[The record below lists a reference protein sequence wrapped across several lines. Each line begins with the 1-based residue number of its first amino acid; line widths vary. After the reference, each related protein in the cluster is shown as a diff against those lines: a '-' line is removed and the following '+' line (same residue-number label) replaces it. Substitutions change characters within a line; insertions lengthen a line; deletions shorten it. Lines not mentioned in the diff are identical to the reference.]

1 LEEGED
7 LKMASQRTLRLL
19 TGVAAIC
26 LSAGAA
32 AAAEPERAST
42 VSEVVV
48 TAQYREENVQKVAIA
63 ISAVGGEAL
72 EAQGVTGFK
81 ELGTRV
87 PSLRFGSGVTGGENV
102 ITMRGLGSQNTTPGG
117 DSPVAY
123 SIDGV
128 YVQRT
133 TSIDPEFY
141 DISRVEVLRGPQ
153 GTLYGRN
160 SVGGS
165 VNVIT
170 NKPTGEFHAGADA
183 MIGNY
188 DARTFRAFLN
198 APIADNGDSRVMARL
213 TAVSAKHDAYT
224 RNLSTKPNATDQLD
238 AQDYQML
245 RAQLAVDFNADA
257 SLLLAASLSQN
268 KGVAAPATAWWQTP
282 ARYMRPPLGIPVG
295 SACDFSTEARFD
307 PRRVCHDAPDRGKNK
322 TELYSAT
329 FDWALGFADF
339 TSVTAYG
346 TSDVSQVSDGDGSD
360 LPIAVGAPWTLDAE
374 QFSQEMR
381 FASKG
386 EGALRWVVGGIY
398 FYGKNFQDFAYRDL
412 GFNDFGP
419 TVPFN
424 AFNFYS
430 QGTSKTKSWASFA
443 QFDYDLS
450 KTSAGIPLTL
460 TLGLR
465 YTRDKKSGYN
475 YLDFQLPIACGG
487 SCAVVQGPF
496 SKSWD
501 QITGKVGAAYQVNE
515 DSLLYGSIS
524 RGYLAGGN
532 IVGLANIYNP
542 ETLISYDAG
551 WKSRF
556 LDGRVQLN
564 VAAYHQVIKNLQV
577 FIQSSTQSGINNVDG
592 KTDVSGLEVEFTA
605 VPVENL
611 RLNASLTVTDA
622 KYGRYITTAARFG
635 GPGPGCDPV
644 TRLCNFKGNR
654 LNQTPPYTLN
664 LGAEYTFDMGSG
676 TLTPRIDTYFSG
688 KVDFL
693 PDNYPTSRQGSYH
706 TTNLRLT
713 WNSSDR
719 RYKVDAFVAN
729 IENDDIISNDGLQSI
744 SLGQQALEPDNF
756 VYYPPRTYGVRVGV
770 NF

>member
-1 LEEGED
+1 
-7 LKMASQRTLRLL
+7 MISQRTLKLL

-26 LSAGAA
+26 LSANAA
-32 AAAEPERAST
+32 TAAEKDET
-42 VSEVVV
+42 ISEVVV

-63 ISAVGGEAL
+63 ITAVGGEDL
-72 EAQGVTGFK
+72 QAQGVTGFK
-81 ELGTRV
+81 ELGTRL

-123 SIDGV
+123 NIDGV

-141 DISRVEVLRGPQ
+141 DIARVEVLRGPQ

-165 VNVIT
+165 INVIT

-183 MIGNY
+183 MLGNY

-198 APIADNGDSRVMARL
+198 APLADNGDFRAAARL
-213 TAVSAKHDAYT
+213 TAVSAEHDAYT
-224 RNLSTKPNATDQLD
+224 KNLSTKPTATNQLD

-245 RAQLAVDFNADA
+245 RAQLSLDFNADA

-268 KGVAAPATAWWQTP
+268 KGVAGTATAWWQTP
-282 ARYMRPPLGIPVG
+282 ARYTRAPLGIAIG
-295 SACDFSTEARFD
+295 SACDFSTAAKFD
-307 PRRVCHDAPDRGKNK
+307 PRRVCHDAPDRGKNE

-329 FDWALGFADF
+329 FDWALPFANF

-346 TSDVSQVSDGDGSD
+346 TSDVNQVSDGDGSD
-360 LPIAVGAPWTLDAE
+360 LPMAIGAPWILNSK
-374 QFSQEMR
+374 QFSQEVR

-386 EGALRWVVGGIY
+386 DGALRWVVGGIY
-398 FYGKNFQDFAYRDL
+398 FYGKNFQDFGYRDL

-419 TVPFN
+419 TAPFD
-424 AFNFYS
+424 AFNFFS
-430 QGTSKTKSWASFA
+430 QGTSKTKSWAPFA
-443 QFDYDLS
+443 QLDYDLS
-450 KTSAGIPLTL
+450 KTGAGVPLTL
-460 TLGLR
+460 TLGVR
-465 YTRDKKSGYN
+465 YTHDRKYGFN
-475 YLDFQLPIACGG
+475 RLDYQLPLVCGG
-487 SCAVVQGPF
+487 SCGVTQGPF

-501 QITGKVGAAYQVNE
+501 QVTGKIGAAYQVNE
-515 DSLLYGSIS
+515 DTLAYVSVS

-532 IVGLANIYNP
+532 IVGLPNIYNP
-542 ETLISYDAG
+542 ETLTSYDAG

-556 LDGRVQLN
+556 ADGKVQLN
-564 VAAYHQVIKNLQV
+564 IAAYHQVIKNLQV
-577 FIQSSTQSGINNVDG
+577 FIQSSTQSGINNVNG
-592 KTDVSGLEVEFTA
+592 STDVNGLEVEFTA

-622 KYGRYITTAARFG
+622 KYGRYITTDTRFG
-635 GPGPGCDPV
+635 GPGPGCDA
-644 TRLCNFKGNR
+644 TTKLCNFKGNR
-654 LNQTPPYTLN
+654 LNQTPPAAIN
-664 LGAEYTFDMGSG
+664 LGAEYTFETGFG

-693 PDNYPTSRQGSYH
+693 PDNFPTSRQKSYH

-713 WNSSDR
+713 WNSLDS

-729 IENDDIISNDGLQSI
+729 LEDDDIISNDGLQSI

-756 VYYPPRTYGVRVGV
+756 VYYPPRTYGLRVGV

>member
-1 LEEGED
+1 
-7 LKMASQRTLRLL
+7 MISQRTLKLL

-26 LSAGAA
+26 LSASAA
-32 AAAEPERAST
+32 MAAEQEKEST
-42 VSEVVV
+42 ISEVVV

-63 ISAVGGEAL
+63 ISAVGGDDL
-72 EAQGVTGFK
+72 QAQGVTGFK

-123 SIDGV
+123 NIDGV

-141 DISRVEVLRGPQ
+141 DIARVEVLRGPQ

-165 VNVIT
+165 INVIT

-183 MIGNY
+183 MLGNY
-188 DARTFRAFLN
+188 DARTFRAFIN
-198 APIADNGDSRVMARL
+198 APLADNGDFRAMARL
-213 TAVSAKHDAYT
+213 TAVSAEHDGYT
-224 RNLSTKPNATDQLD
+224 KNLSKKATATDQLD

-245 RAQLAVDFNADA
+245 RAQLALDFNADA

-268 KGVAAPATAWWQTP
+268 KGVAATATAWWQTP
-282 ARYMRPPLGIPVG
+282 ARYTRAPLGIAIG
-295 SACDFSTEARFD
+295 SACDFSTQAKFN
-307 PRRVCHDAPDRGKNK
+307 PRRVCHDAPDRGKNE

-329 FDWALGFADF
+329 FDWALPFATF

-346 TSDVSQVSDGDGSD
+346 TSDVAQVSDGDGSD
-360 LPIAVGAPWTLDAE
+360 LPIAIGAPWTLNAK
-374 QFSQEMR
+374 QFSEEVR

-386 EGALRWVVGGIY
+386 DGALRWVVGGIY

-419 TVPFN
+419 TAPFN
-424 AFNFYS
+424 AFNFFS
-430 QGTSKTKSWASFA
+430 QGTSKTKAYAPFA
-443 QFDYDLS
+443 QLDYDLS
-450 KTSAGIPLTL
+450 KTSAAIPLTL
-460 TLGLR
+460 TLGVR
-465 YTRDKKSGYN
+465 YTHDKKYGYN
-475 YLDFQLPIACGG
+475 YLDYQLPLACGG
-487 SCAVVQGPF
+487 SCGVFQGPF

-501 QITGKVGAAYQVNE
+501 QLTGKVGAAWQVNE
-515 DSLLYGSIS
+515 DSLIYGSIS

-542 ETLISYDAG
+542 EKLTSFDIG
-551 WKSRF
+551 WKSQF
-556 LDGRVQLN
+556 LDGRAQLN
-564 VAAYHQVIKNLQV
+564 LAAYHQVIKGLQV
-577 FIQSSTQSGINNVDG
+577 FIQSSTQSGINNVNG
-592 KTDVSGLEVEFTA
+592 STDVNGLEAEFTL
-605 VPVENL
+605 VPVDHL
-611 RLNASLTVTDA
+611 RLNASLTLTDA
-622 KYGRYITTAARFG
+622 KYGRYITTDGRFG
-635 GPGPGCDPV
+635 GPGPGCDA
-644 TRLCNFKGNR
+644 TTKLCNFKGNR
-654 LNQTPPYTLN
+654 LNQTPPYALN
-664 LGAEYTFDMGSG
+664 LGAEYTFDVGFG
-676 TLTPRIDTYFSG
+676 TLTPRVDTYFSG

-693 PDNYPTSRQGSYH
+693 PDNYVTSRQKAYH

-713 WNSSDR
+713 WNSPDS

-729 IENDDIISNDGLQSI
+729 LEDDDIISNDGLQSI
-744 SLGQQALEPDNF
+744 SLGQQVLEPDNF
-756 VYYPPRTYGVRVGV
+756 VYYPPRTYGLRVGV

>member
-1 LEEGED
+1 
-7 LKMASQRTLRLL
+7 MISQRTLKLF
-19 TGVAAIC
+19 TGVAAVC
-26 LSAGAA
+26 LSASAA
-32 AAAEPERAST
+32 PAAGQEREAT
-42 VSEVVV
+42 ISEVVV

-63 ISAVGGEAL
+63 ISAVGGDAL
-72 EAQGVTGFK
+72 QAQGVIGFK
-81 ELGTRV
+81 DLGMRV

-123 SIDGV
+123 NIDGV

-133 TSIDPEFY
+133 TSIDSEFY
-141 DISRVEVLRGPQ
+141 DIARVEVLRGPQ

-165 VNVIT
+165 INVIT
-170 NKPTGEFHAGADA
+170 KKPTGEFHAGADA
-183 MIGNY
+183 MLGNY

-198 APIADNGDSRVMARL
+198 APLAENGDFRAMARL
-213 TAVSAKHDAYT
+213 TAVSAEHDAYT
-224 RNLSTKPNATDQLD
+224 KNLSKKATATDQLD

-245 RAQLAVDFNADA
+245 RAQLALDFNADA

-268 KGVAAPATAWWQTP
+268 KGVAATATAWWQTP
-282 ARYMRPPLGIPVG
+282 ARFTRAPLGIAIG
-295 SACDFSTEARFD
+295 SACDFSTQAKFN
-307 PRRVCHDAPDRGKNK
+307 PRRVCHDARDAGKNE

-329 FDWALGFADF
+329 FDWKLPFANF

-346 TSDVSQVSDGDGSD
+346 TSDVNQVSDGDGSD
-360 LPIAVGAPWTLDAE
+360 LPMAIGAPWTLNAK
-374 QFSQEMR
+374 QFSEEVR

-386 EGALRWVVGGIY
+386 DGALRWVVGGIY

-424 AFNFYS
+424 AFNFFS
-430 QGTSKTKSWASFA
+430 QGTSKTKSYAPFA

-460 TLGLR
+460 TLGVR
-465 YTRDKKSGYN
+465 YTHDKKYGYN
-475 YLDFQLPIACGG
+475 YLDYQLPLACGG
-487 SCAVVQGPF
+487 SCGVFQGPF

-501 QITGKVGAAYQVNE
+501 QVTGKLGAAWQVSE

-542 ETLISYDAG
+542 ETLTSFDVG
-551 WKSRF
+551 WKSQF
-556 LDGRVQLN
+556 LDGRAQLN
-564 VAAYHQVIKNLQV
+564 LAAYHQVIKGLQV
-577 FIQSSTQSGINNVDG
+577 FIQSSTQSGINNVNG
-592 KTDVSGLEVEFTA
+592 STDVNGLEAEFTL
-605 VPVENL
+605 VPVDHL

-622 KYGRYITTAARFG
+622 KYGRYITTNGRFG
-635 GPGPGCDPV
+635 GPGPGCDAT

-654 LNQTPPYTLN
+654 LNQTPPYSVN
-664 LGAEYTFDMGSG
+664 VGAEYTFDVGFG
-676 TLTPRIDTYFSG
+676 TLTPRVDTYFSG

-693 PDNYPTSRQGSYH
+693 PDNFVTSRQKAYH

-713 WNSSDR
+713 WNSPDS
-719 RYKVDAFVAN
+719 RYKVDAFVSN
-729 IENDDIISNDGLQSI
+729 IEDDDIISNDGLQSV
-744 SLGQQALEPDNF
+744 SLGQQVLQPDNF
-756 VYYPPRTYGVRVGV
+756 VYYPPRTYGLRVGV